1 VSTAKALEVWTA
13 QTVCDMGILLSIL
26 SFCLHIVRPYFER
39 ILGRFTLRVAAD
51 LWWVV
56 YVALRDGS
64 LFLSLLFG
72 RLNLNMDLVADIK
85 IALPFVTLGTVFLAG
100 ALVWKVFRNTEDVNY
115 AYRVTT
121 WLVAIGALLDTLGW
135 VLVMEAPGEEY
146 AAAKTAFWKTMVSWR
161 SNANPQLSAVTFY
174 LGFSALACL
183 AGVAFVMALRL
194 YSRSGDREEERVPTS
209 A

>member
-1 VSTAKALEVWTA
+1 
-13 QTVCDMGILLSIL
+13 M
-26 SFCLHIVRPYFER
+26 
-39 ILGRFTLRVAAD
+39 
-51 LWWVV
+51 
-56 YVALRDGS
+56 
-64 LFLSLLFG
+64 
-72 RLNLNMDLVADIK
+72 
-85 IALPFVTLGTVFLAG
+85 
-100 ALVWKVFRNTEDVNY
+100 NY

-121 WLVAIGALLDTLGW
+121 WLVAVGALLNTLGY

-174 LGFSALACL
+174 LCFSALACL

-194 YSRSGDREEERVPTS
+194 YSRSGDREEEHVPTS